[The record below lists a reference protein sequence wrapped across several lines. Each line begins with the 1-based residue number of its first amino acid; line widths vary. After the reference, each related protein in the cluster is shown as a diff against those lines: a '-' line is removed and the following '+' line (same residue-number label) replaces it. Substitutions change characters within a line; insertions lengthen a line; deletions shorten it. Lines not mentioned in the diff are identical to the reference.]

1 MLIGKKSPGGA
12 FFGRQLRYRRQKAR
26 FLPAARRVATPERV
40 APRGTAEVLERI
52 LRAPSPWAGDT
63 LVNVTLAIG
72 PLIALIA
79 GILILIVPRLLN
91 YIVAIYLIVIGLLG
105 LFGGSLH
112 L

>member
-1 MLIGKKSPGGA
+1 M
-12 FFGRQLRYRRQKAR
+12 
-26 FLPAARRVATPERV
+26 
-40 APRGTAEVLERI
+40 
-52 LRAPSPWAGDT
+52 
-63 LVNVTLAIG
+63 NVTLAIG

-91 YIVAIYLIVIGLLG
+91 YIVAIYLIIIGLLG